1 MQVTLCKSLC
11 ASHSVQ
17 VGWALL
23 AVKIEISMNRLAT
36 FHKVGP
42 GRGEHDGEKSF
53 RIGSQICRAVRV
65 RSYAKM
71 GVAQEGRR
79 DFWLMANWGSI
90 IPLVGVEPLRITLF
104 LY

>member
-1 MQVTLCKSLC
+1 MTHIIQYTHVTPSQHE
-11 ASHSVQ
+11 AGEGRGQEGDYNTHYTVHTRNTVP

-53 RIGSQICRAVRV
+53 RIGSLICPAVRA
-65 RSYAKM
+65 RSYA
-71 GVAQEGRR
+71 
-79 DFWLMANWGSI
+79 
-90 IPLVGVEPLRITLF
+90 
-104 LY
+104 

>member
-1 MQVTLCKSLC
+1 M
-11 ASHSVQ
+11 
-17 VGWALL
+17 

-53 RIGSQICRAVRV
+53 RIGSLICPQFVRV
-65 RSYAKM
+65 VTRSYAKM

-90 IPLVGVEPLRITLF
+90 IPLVGVEPLRITPTLF
-104 LY
+104 LH

>member
-1 MQVTLCKSLC
+1 MVPSKLFVAKNGTNSILIALMNKYRKNS
-11 ASHSVQ
+11 
-17 VGWALL
+17 WALL

-53 RIGSQICRAVRV
+53 RIGSLICPAVRT

-71 GVAQEGRR
+71 SVAQEGRR
-79 DFWLMANWGSI
+79 DFCTG
-90 IPLVGVEPLRITLF
+90 
-104 LY
+104 

>member
-1 MQVTLCKSLC
+1 M
-11 ASHSVQ
+11 
-17 VGWALL
+17 
-23 AVKIEISMNRLAT
+23 AVKIEISMNRLET
-36 FHKVGP
+36 FHKVVP

-53 RIGSQICRAVRV
+53 RIGLLICPAVRA

-90 IPLVGVEPLRITLF
+90 IPLVGVEPLRITPTIF
-104 LY
+104 FH